1 MITAVLAVAA
11 ALLLSLLLPFALIPL
26 LKRHGVLD
34 VPNERSSHTRA
45 VVRGVGITVAVGL
58 LAGLL
63 IAGLGGA
70 AEAPQLLLAVAV
82 VAAAAALLGWVED
95 FRGLSIRG
103 RAALQLGIGAGG
115 TALAIELTGQTW
127 WWLPLGALA
136 LAAYINIANFM
147 DGVNGI
153 SGLHGTAVG
162 LMFAATGAVTGH
174 GWLVV
179 GGAVVAAAFVAFLPW
194 NLGRGNVFLGD
205 VGSYLLGAS
214 LAMLGM
220 TAFLDG
226 VPAEYL
232 LGPVAI
238 YLADTLAT
246 LLRRI
251 SAGER
256 WYAPHRTHAYQRLTD
271 VGFSHLQSALLVT
284 GCSLLTGL
292 CGYLAAEADLMGK
305 AAAIVAGAAVVVF
318 YLRSPVVFSRRS
330 SNAAGP
336 AA

>member
-1 MITAVLAVAA
+1 MTAAVVAVAA
-11 ALLLSLLLPFALIPL
+11 ALLLSLVLPFALIPM
-26 LKRHGVLD
+26 LKRLGVLD
-34 VPNERSSHTRA
+34 VPNERSSHTRV
-45 VVRGVGITVAVGL
+45 VVRGVGITVAAGL

-63 IAGLGGA
+63 IAALGGA
-70 AEAPQLLLAVAV
+70 VEAPQLLLAVAG
-82 VAAAAALLGWVED
+82 VAAAAALLGWIED

-103 RAALQLGIGAGG
+103 RAALQLGIGVGG
-115 TALAIELTGQTW
+115 TALAIGLTGQTW

-147 DGVNGI
+147 DGINGI

-162 LMFAATGAVTGH
+162 LMFAATGAITGH

-179 GGAVVAAAFVAFLPW
+179 GGTVVAAAFVAFLPW

-205 VGSYLLGAS
+205 VGSYLLGAG
-214 LAMLGM
+214 LAMLGI

-226 VPAEYL
+226 VQAEYL

-256 WYAPHRTHAYQRLTD
+256 WYTPHRQHAYQRLTD
-271 VGFSHLQSALLVT
+271 VGFSHVQSALLVT
-284 GCSLLTGL
+284 GCSLLTGF
-292 CGYLAAEADLMGK
+292 CGYLAAESGLAGK
-305 AAAIVAGAAVVVF
+305 AAAIAACAAVVVF
-318 YLRSPVVFSRRS
+318 YLRAPVLFSRRS
-330 SNAAGP
+330 SNAANP